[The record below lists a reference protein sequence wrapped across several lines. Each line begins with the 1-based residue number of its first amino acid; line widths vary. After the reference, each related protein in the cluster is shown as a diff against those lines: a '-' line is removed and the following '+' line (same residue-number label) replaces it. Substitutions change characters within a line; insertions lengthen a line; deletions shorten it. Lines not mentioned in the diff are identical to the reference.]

1 MGDTLQTI
9 VNGAAGG
16 SRLKVYEIEI
26 KTVQLENE
34 SHQLVVMSDI
44 SYILR
49 NERSQIKSNFQEQ
62 LTATLSHEQLTPL
75 NSIINL
81 SDIQTRRY

>member
-34 SHQLVVMSDI
+34 PHQLVVMSDI